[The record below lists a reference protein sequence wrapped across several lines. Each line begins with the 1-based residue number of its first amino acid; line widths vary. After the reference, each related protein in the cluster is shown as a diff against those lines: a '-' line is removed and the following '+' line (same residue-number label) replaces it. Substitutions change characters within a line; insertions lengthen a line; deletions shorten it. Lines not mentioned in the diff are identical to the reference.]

1 MLFVFFKLGDSSVSL
16 LFLEMITSREAGIA
30 TSLQDMTGAFMNRCY
45 NLLWHLMSFNLSG
58 CPLRNHES
66 GQQESHSSDA
76 LKPRRYEDLEP
87 LPPLRERRLSLP
99 LSPIPKASQWSLR
112 PKQRT
117 SRQSQVSLFGK
128 LPGEV
133 RMMIYHELLCGPIPV
148 IHIVLRKHAP
158 GDIRCGYIRCRA
170 AAGKCYQQRCLSQ
183 YNDMTGGDWCARNV
197 SRRTDGDVLPLL
209 MSCRQMSV
217 SRNP

>member
-1 MLFVFFKLGDSSVSL
+1 
-16 LFLEMITSREAGIA
+16 MITSRQEAGIA
-30 TSLQDMTGAFMNRCY
+30 AALTNVAEAFINRCY
-45 NLLWHLMSFNLSG
+45 NLLCQLMSFILSG
-58 CPLRNHES
+58 CRLRNHES

-76 LKPRRYEDLEP
+76 LKPRKYEDLEP
-87 LPPLRERRLSLP
+87 LPSLRERRLSLP
-99 LSPIPKASQWSLR
+99 LPAISKASQWSLR

-117 SRQSQVSLFGK
+117 SRQSQASLFEK

-133 RMMIYHELLCGPIPV
+133 RMMIYHELLCGPVPV

-209 MSCRQMSV
+209 MSCRQMLV